1 MLPAAHFLHSN
12 PPILNI
18 FLFLLLT
25 TLRADTS
32 GYSSPVA
39 PVGSAALTISPA
51 IQPMLNT
58 WMRDTYVMYGP
69 DNYYY
74 LTGTTATPGRAFP
87 NGRIHC
93 WDYNDGLYLW
103 RSKDLQHWDS
113 LGLIW
118 SFDKDAAA
126 WQRTGKR
133 IPPHSRSINGDPLD
147 SIYRAVWAPELH
159 YIASKKKWLLAACLN
174 GNAGSFVLE
183 SISGRPEGPY
193 RNIAGNRDKAIFPD
207 IDLSI
212 FEDTDGQVYLVG
224 HDHYIT
230 KMNAD
235 LSDIAAPFTKI
246 IETPY
251 HPEPYI
257 EGIFITKH
265 GGKYQLLQT
274 VWSIKKA
281 DGTYSYLRNDRN
293 KQDSLYSYDVVV
305 AESDNV
311 YGPYGP
317 RYPAILQG
325 GHNNIFK
332 DRNGQWWSTT
342 FFNPRGIMG
351 TKFPITCRPGI
362 LPVKWE
368 QGKLKPKQ

>member
-1 MLPAAHFLHSN
+1 MHL
-12 PPILNI
+12 
-18 FLFLLLT
+18 FLFFLMT
-25 TLRADTS
+25 TLSPDTT
-32 GYSSPVA
+32 GYSSPIA
-39 PVGSAALTISPA
+39 PVGNTALTISPTLKP
-51 IQPMLNT
+51 ILNV
-58 WMRDTYVMYGP
+58 WMRDTYITYGP
-69 DNYYY
+69 DHYYY
-74 LTGTTATPGRAFP
+74 LTGTTATPGRTFP

-93 WDYNDGLYLW
+93 WDYNNGLYLW
-103 RSKDLQHWDS
+103 RSRDLHHWDS

-118 SFDKDAAA
+118 SFDKDAAP
-126 WQRTGKR
+126 WQRTGKP
-133 IPPHSRSINGDPLD
+133 ISKHTRSINGDPLD
-147 SIYRAVWAPELH
+147 SMYRAVWAPELH
-159 YIASKKKWLLAACLN
+159 YISSKKKWLLAACLN
-174 GNAGSFVLE
+174 GGAGSFVLE

-193 RNIAGNRDKAIFPD
+193 RNIAGNSTKAIFPD

-230 KMNAD
+230 KMNAE
-235 LSDIAAPFTKI
+235 LSDIAAPFTRLT
-246 IETPY
+246 ETPY
-251 HPEPYI
+251 NPEPYI

-265 GGKYQLLQT
+265 DGKYQLLQT

-281 DGTYSYLRNDRN
+281 DGTFSYLRNDRN

-305 AESDNV
+305 AESDNI

-325 GHNNIFK
+325 GHNNIFR

-362 LPVKWE
+362 LPVIWE
-368 QGKLKPKQ
+368 NGKLKPKQ